1 LRALNAAGDDPPQD
15 RAMNASRFTDAYAP
29 AEMME
34 RVEAAGVDKA
44 AMPLSQL
51 FTLALLGGAFIAF
64 GAMLYTVVVTD
75 AQIGW
80 GPMRLLGGVAFSLG
94 LVLVLIGGAE
104 LFTGNML
111 LVMAWADGRISV
123 LALLRNWAVV
133 YVGNLVGAV
142 ATAVLVMLS
151 NALGGAAG
159 AVAET
164 AVDVASSKVALGFG
178 EAVARGVLCNVLV
191 CLAVW
196 LSYATTNVAGRI
208 LAIMFPVAA
217 FVALGLEHSVA
228 NMYLIP
234 QGWLAGAAVAP
245 AGYLANLL
253 FVTLGNVAGGAGG
266 VSLAYWLA
274 YRDAKGA

>member
-1 LRALNAAGDDPPQD
+1 MSAEP
-15 RAMNASRFTDAYAP
+15 RFTDAYAP
-29 AEMME
+29 AEMLE
-34 RVEAAGVDKA
+34 RVEAAGAEKA
-44 AMPLSQL
+44 AAPLAQL

-64 GAMLYTVVVTD
+64 GSMLYTVTVTD

-111 LVMAWADGRISV
+111 LVMAWADGRISLV
-123 LALLRNWAVV
+123 ALLRNWAVI
-133 YVGNLVGAV
+133 YAGNLVGAV
-142 ATAVLVMLS
+142 ATAVLVVLS

-164 AVDVASSKVALGFG
+164 AVDIASSKLALGFG

-196 LSYATTNVAGRI
+196 LSYATTSVSGRI
-208 LAIMFPVAA
+208 LAMMFPVAA

-228 NMYLIP
+228 NMYFLP
-234 QGWLAGAAVAP
+234 VAALAGAPIGLGDFV
-245 AGYLANLL
+245 GNLIP
-253 FVTLGNVAGGAGG
+253 VTIGNVIGGG
-266 VSLAYWLA
+266 VLVALVYWLVYVRPREDREA
-274 YRDAKGA
+274 V

>member
-1 LRALNAAGDDPPQD
+1 MIH
-15 RAMNASRFTDAYAP
+15 MNVRFTDAYAP
-29 AEMME
+29 EEMLE
-34 RVEAAGVDKA
+34 RVEAAGVGKA
-44 AMPLSQL
+44 AAPFAQL

-111 LVMAWADGRISV
+111 LVMAWADGRIS
-123 LALLRNWAVV
+123 LSALLRNWTIV
-133 YVGNLVGAV
+133 YLGNLVGAV
-142 ATAVLVMLS
+142 ATATLVVLS
-151 NALGGAAG
+151 NALGG

-164 AVDVASSKVALGFG
+164 AVDIASGKLALSFG

-196 LSYATTNVAGRI
+196 LSYATTDVAGRI
-208 LAIMFPVAA
+208 LAIVFPVAA

-228 NMYLIP
+228 NMYFLP
-234 QGWLAGAAVAP
+234 VAALAGAPIGP
-245 AGYLANLL
+245 AEFIANLAP
-253 FVTLGNVAGGAGG
+253 VTIGNVIGGG
-266 VSLAYWLA
+266 VLVALVYWLVYVKPRGGEA
-274 YRDAKGA
+274 EP